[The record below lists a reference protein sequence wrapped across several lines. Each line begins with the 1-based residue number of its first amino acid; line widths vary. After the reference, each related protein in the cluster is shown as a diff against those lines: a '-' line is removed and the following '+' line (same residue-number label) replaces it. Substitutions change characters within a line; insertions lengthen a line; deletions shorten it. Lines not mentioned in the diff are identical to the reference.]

1 MNNDNL
7 EFLVDNL
14 ARHGFQHPAIEQ
26 QLKTKMTLGVPEFE
40 VPGMKFTFGE
50 DVVIFAAKFGKG
62 EAKGDS
68 EGIYYLNGFKAE
80 ISRQNGQSQKVE
92 YSLYKQQGFNVNQMH
107 KLAISRPVYKIPR
120 GEEGRWAKVDFKNT
134 NDEGYAR
141 VRNYYDGTTGFNLE
155 RELDKLNIP
164 FASQKDKANAISDL
178 QNGEIISTSFKV
190 DGKRENWNVGVS
202 PQIGGLIVYDAN
214 MQIIKQTNTQSMEM
228 LPEAGKAQ
236 GQKNDKLPDQT
247 MQMMDSINED
257 KKEGKKQG
265 RKAS

>member
-50 DVVIFAAKFGKG
+50 DVVIYAAKFKQG

-68 EGIYYLNGFKAE
+68 EAIYYLNGFKAD
-80 ISRQNGQSQKVE
+80 ITLQNGQNHKAE
-92 YSLYKQQGFNVNQMH
+92 FSLYKQQGFNVNQMH
-107 KLAISRPVYKIPR
+107 KLMVGRPVYKIPR

-134 NDEGYAR
+134 NDEGFAR

-155 RELDKLNIP
+155 RELDKLSIP
-164 FASQKDKANAISDL
+164 FANPKDKANVISDL
-178 QNGEIISTSFKV
+178 QNGEIINTSFKV
-190 DGKRENWNVGVS
+190 DGKRETYNVGVS
-202 PQIGGLIVYDAN
+202 PQIGGLVVYDAN
-214 MQIIKQTNTQSMEM
+214 MQIIKQTNTQTMEM
-228 LPEAGKAQ
+228 IPESGKTQ
-236 GQKNDKLPDQT
+236 GQKNDKIPDQT
-247 MQMMDSINED
+247 MKMMDTINQE
-257 KKEGKKQG
+257 KSEGKKQG